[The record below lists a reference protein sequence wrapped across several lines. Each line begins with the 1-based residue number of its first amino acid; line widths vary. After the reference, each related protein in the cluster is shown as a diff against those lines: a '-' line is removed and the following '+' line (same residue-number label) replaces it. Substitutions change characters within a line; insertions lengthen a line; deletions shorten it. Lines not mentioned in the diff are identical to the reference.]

1 MLLKQYTDFTPNLR
15 TEMKDI
21 YTWDSRRA
29 KRNLTIRDLIDKNN
43 KKLIQVTV
51 KNKNDV
57 LAASEA
63 NIDMLITHSIN
74 TKLVREYNKEIF
86 LTASLKWQSFN
97 SKTEIMKAAVN
108 SLEMGADAVITQRS
122 LKMITHLAEEG
133 IPVMG
138 HLGLVPRKSSWL
150 GGLRAVGKTFEEAKE
165 LYQNFLDLENAGAFG
180 VECELIPSNL
190 MKIINT
196 KTKLATIS
204 LGSGP
209 HTDVIFS
216 FMEDICG
223 ENETQP
229 KHTKKYCDLFK
240 LNEEIQKTKIRAL
253 KQFSEDAKHNVY
265 PSDNEI
271 VKMKT
276 NEYEKFL
283 NFID

>member
-1 MLLKQYTDFTPNLR
+1 
-15 TEMKDI
+15 MKNI
-21 YTWDSRRA
+21 YTWASKRA
-29 KRNLTIRDLIDKNN
+29 KRNLTVKDLIDKKNQ
-43 KKLIQVTV
+43 KLIQITV

-57 LAASEA
+57 LAASET
-63 NIDMLITHSIN
+63 NIDMLITHSNNIQ
-74 TKLVREYNKEIF
+74 LVREYNAEIF

-108 SLEMGADAVITQRS
+108 ALEMGADAVITQRS
-122 LKMITHLAEEG
+122 LKIISHLAEEG

-190 MKIINT
+190 MQVINS

-216 FMEDICG
+216 FIEDICG
-223 ENETQP
+223 ENKTQP
-229 KHTKKYCDLFK
+229 KHTRKYCDIFR
-240 LNEEIQKTKIRAL
+240 LNEEIQETKINAL
-253 KQFSEDAKHNVY
+253 KKFYEDAKHNDY

-271 VKMKT
+271 VKMKE
-276 NEYEKFL
+276 NEFEKFL
-283 NFID
+283 NFLN